1 MAGLQYSDRQA
12 GRRVV
17 VQERLGYSLRMHV
30 RQLIVTWVA
39 TVIAF
44 AGCSAHRIVPE
55 SLEPRVDR
63 TVTFREVLALPASY
77 KGRVLV
83 LGGEVLTA
91 KRLRAGTEIEVLQ
104 LPLDGEEKPSRD
116 RRQSQGRFLA
126 LQQEFLDPA
135 TVGEG
140 TRVTLVGEVS
150 GAKTHRLDDV
160 EYRYPTLI
168 LKHLHVWP
176 VQSYGQRQAGPSVGV
191 FGGMSIGGGARR
203 GGGGFGLGF

>member
-1 MAGLQYSDRQA
+1 MRQRIFTWMAT
-12 GRRVV
+12 
-17 VQERLGYSLRMHV
+17 M
-30 RQLIVTWVA
+30 IVC
-39 TVIAF
+39 
-44 AGCSAHRIVPE
+44 AGCSTQRVVPE

-63 TVTFREVLALPASY
+63 TVTFRDVLASPESY

-83 LGGEVLTA
+83 LGGEVLKA

-116 RRQSQGRFLA
+116 RQQSQGRFLA

-140 TRVTLVGEVS
+140 RWVTLVGEVS
-150 GAKTHRLDDV
+150 GAKTHRLDDM
-160 EYRYPTLI
+160 EYRYPMLI

-176 VQSYGQRQAGPSVGV
+176 VQSYGQRQPGPSIGV
-191 FGGMSIGGGARR
+191 FGGMGIGGGARR